1 MSKGLLVEIDIS
13 DLVWDEQTD
22 GSHEYAC
29 DRIDEFIDEISDQ
42 NKRHLQIPFSQL
54 NDKLSKLKINGKYIL
69 FCENGERSESAIQFL
84 RSEHNFTNLLNFHTQ
99 TS

>member
-13 DLVWDEQTD
+13 ELVWDEQTD

-42 NKRHLQIPFSQL
+42 NKIIPYNF
-54 NDKLSKLKINGKYIL
+54 NKRCRIECFFVFLKTLCHVFRRI
-69 FCENGERSESAIQFL
+69 
-84 RSEHNFTNLLNFHTQ
+84 
-99 TS
+99 